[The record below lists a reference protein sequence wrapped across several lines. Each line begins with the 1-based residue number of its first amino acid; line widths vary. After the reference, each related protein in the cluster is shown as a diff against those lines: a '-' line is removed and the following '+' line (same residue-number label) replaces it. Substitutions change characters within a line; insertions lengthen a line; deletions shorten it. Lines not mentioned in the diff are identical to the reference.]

1 MADQDG
7 VDFVLST
14 GIGTRPRVGRWVS
27 GEVVLMMAD
36 KMHTRPCCNEYT
48 CQVYI
53 AISDINQ
60 ISNINWSDIYIVVGI
75 KLGSS
80 QLILTYS
87 RGVFEV
93 VVHR

>member
-36 KMHTRPCCNEYT
+36 KMHTRPCYNEYT

-60 ISNINWSDIYIVVGI
+60 ISNINWSD
-75 KLGSS
+75 
-80 QLILTYS
+80 TYS
-87 RGVFEV
+87 GWNKIGFLPAHPYLQQGGV
-93 VVHR
+93 